1 MRSFL
6 LYAVI
11 RLGLWA
17 AVWWILVQV
26 GIGVMLAGVL
36 AALIAMLLSI
46 VFLDRLR
53 EAAAQRWKAA
63 DERRA
68 ARKADEVDEDA
79 EYEDHLLDDAE
90 AAAAHTSGPTAGA
103 NADAEDAAIPSPE
116 DLPDLPATEDTDT
129 TR

>member
-17 AVWWILVQV
+17 VVWWLLVQV
-26 GIGVMLAGVL
+26 GVGVMLAGVL

-53 EAAAQRWKAA
+53 DAAAQRWKAA

-68 ARKADEVDEDA
+68 ARRTDVVDEDA

-90 AAAAHTSGPTAGA
+90 EKAHASGATAGA
-103 NADAEDAAIPSPE
+103 SEEAEDAATPGPE
-116 DLPDLPATEDTDT
+116 DLPELPEAEDTDT

>member
-11 RLGLWA
+11 RLALWA
-17 AVWWILVQV
+17 VVWWLLVQV
-26 GIGVMLAGVL
+26 GVGVMLAGVL

-53 EAAAQRWKAA
+53 DAAAQRWKAA

-68 ARKADEVDEDA
+68 ERRADKVDEDA

-90 AAAAHTSGPTAGA
+90 GEAHTSGATAGA
-103 NADAEDAAIPSPE
+103 SEETEDAATPGPE
-116 DLPDLPATEDTDT
+116 DLPELPEAEDTDT

>member
-17 AVWWILVQV
+17 AVWWLLVRV

-46 VFLDRLR
+46 LFLDRLR
-53 EAAAQRWKAA
+53 DGAVQRWKVA

-68 ARKADEVDEDA
+68 ARTADEVDEDA
-79 EYEDHLLDDAE
+79 EYEDRLLDDAE
-90 AAAAHTSGPTAGA
+90 VAAHTAGPTAGA
-103 NADAEDAAIPSPE
+103 SAETEEALTPGPD
-116 DLPDLPATEDTDT
+116 DLPDLPAAEDTDT
-129 TR
+129 SR

>member
-17 AVWWILVQV
+17 AVWWLLVQV

-46 VFLDRLR
+46 LFLDRLR
-53 EAAAQRWKAA
+53 DGAAQRWRAA

-90 AAAAHTSGPTAGA
+90 AAAHTSGPTAGA
-103 NADAEDAAIPSPE
+103 DAETEDAATPGPD
-116 DLPDLPATEDTDT
+116 DLPDLPSTEDTDS